1 MQKSEPTAP
10 ATRGI
15 KLRRMSRHQRTGIL
29 ENHRPRNIGP
39 CRPAPQLP
47 VDEVA
52 DAPEHQSQRHKR
64 RHKIGHIKK
73 SFAFDAGKR
82 TDRQDGTDDA
92 AVRTHTALPHLEDVQ
107 GMRQVPLR
115 LVEKTKTQTSAENDP
130 EHAVKE
136 NVFHIVGGHL
146 TPRILRAQPSQRPEE
161 GKS

>member
-1 MQKSEPTAP
+1 MPW
-10 ATRGI
+10 
-15 KLRRMSRHQRTGIL
+15 HQRARVL
-29 ENHRPRNIGP
+29 ENHGPRHVGAG
-39 CRPAPQLP
+39 RPAPQLP

-52 DAPEHQSQRHKR
+52 NAPEHQAQRHKR
-64 RHKIGHIKK
+64 RYKVSHLKK
-73 SFAFDAGKR
+73 SFSLDAGKR
-82 TDRQDGTDDA
+82 TDRQDGPDDA

-136 NVFHIVGGHL
+136 NVFHVVGGHL

-161 GKS
+161 GES